1 MATNSYNLVNST
13 NSRRL
18 WSFGSFFHSVG
29 NFFKRTFNK
38 VRTFVKKD
46 GPKILK
52 YGALAALSAVD
63 ILADPKDGI

>member
-1 MATNSYNLVNST
+1 MTTNSYNVVNST

-29 NFFKRTFNK
+29 HFFSNAFNK
-38 VRTFVKKD
+38 VKTFVKKD

-63 ILADPKDGI
+63 VIADPKDGI